1 MRVRTVRL
9 RDSHLDIL
17 QHVESQMANSD
28 QVSDSDDERVGQIF
42 GKPLT

>member
-1 MRVRTVRL
+1 MVEL
-9 RDSHLDIL
+9 RDTHLDVL
-17 QHVESQMANSD
+17 KHVESQMANSD